1 MKRKTIKLTEG
12 TLRNIVKNSVMRVLR
27 ESFDDEMPEEYA
39 DFEEFT
45 EEPDEYDDDIEE
57 YGDEDVEE
65 LDHLEE
71 EDVAGIQAAVD
82 HLNELTETLEPS
94 GKVYGLL
101 QDAVDSLQEIIDMYE
116 GTF

>member
-27 ESFDDEMPEEYA
+27 ESFDDKMPEDYA
-39 DFEEFT
+39 DFEEFA
-45 EEPDEYDDDIEE
+45 EEPDEYDDIEE

-65 LDHLEE
+65 LDHLKE
-71 EDVAGIQAAVD
+71 EDVAGIQATVD
-82 HLNELTETLEPS
+82 HLNELTETLKPS

-101 QDAVDSLQEIIDMYE
+101 QDAVDSLQEIIDMYG